1 MAGRRGQLLPSVV
14 VPSPGAASPRAEPL
28 SLAFQLAGSYAA
40 SFETSPGRRGRRRL
54 PIQKVVPPPPFWRG
68 GSPRRGAGRPPG
80 PHRSR
85 RRASGRTESE
95 TAPPAAP
102 AVTPPRESERGGGG
116 WAEEGGSD
124 STSAAEECATKL
136 EPFTSGAEGPFR
148 PLSEPDVRRA
158 GSPAPSRRPRPLAQ
172 APPRGGRWAR
182 GAGGAGGGRPPSL
195 PQGPG
200 SRASPGGPS
209 PRTASAGRWRPP
221 SYGGSSLPVF
231 RFCRN

>member
-1 MAGRRGQLLPSVV
+1 M
-14 VPSPGAASPRAEPL
+14 
-28 SLAFQLAGSYAA
+28 
-40 SFETSPGRRGRRRL
+40 RRL
-54 PIQKVVPPPPFWRG
+54 PAPRSRPPP
-68 GSPRRGAGRPPG
+68 RPP
-80 PHRSR
+80 PLPETRLRQNRERNCSTRSPCGH
-85 RRASGRTESE
+85 A
-95 TAPPAAP
+95 TAGVGA
-102 AVTPPRESERGGGG
+102 GGGG

-200 SRASPGGPS
+200 SRASRGARVLGPRL
-209 PRTASAGRWRPP
+209 PAAGAHRLTGVLRFRFFASAETEQSAPRRWGRPP
-221 SYGGSSLPVF
+221 SGPALVGLRGCRRGSA
-231 RFCRN
+231 